1 MDNLHI
7 VTLAEYNRPKIKEQN
22 NRDWV
27 SYGDNNDYY
36 SYLIKLFIN
45 SATNNAIIQGVSQM
59 IYGKGIDALDSSSK
73 PNEYAAMKSIFN
85 DNDLRNVI
93 LDLKLLGEGSFQV
106 LYQDKKVVKAE
117 HFPRQTLRAEKCNE
131 KGGLSGRS
139 QHP

>member
-59 IYGKGIDALDSSSK
+59 IYGKGIDALD
-73 PNEYAAMKSIFN
+73 
-85 DNDLRNVI
+85 
-93 LDLKLLGEGSFQV
+93 
-106 LYQDKKVVKAE
+106 
-117 HFPRQTLRAEKCNE
+117 
-131 KGGLSGRS
+131 
-139 QHP
+139 